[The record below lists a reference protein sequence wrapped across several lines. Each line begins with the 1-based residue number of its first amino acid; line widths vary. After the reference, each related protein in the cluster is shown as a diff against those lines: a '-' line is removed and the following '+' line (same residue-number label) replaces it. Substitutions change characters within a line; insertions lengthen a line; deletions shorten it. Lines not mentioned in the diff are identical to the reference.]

1 MMLQIQHRV
10 SYDIDIFLPDPQLLG
25 FLDPDRNSFN
35 FETQPT
41 AYPGDGARFQR
52 FVFKDLGEIDF
63 IAAPPLTDAPSIETV
78 VENQLV
84 KLETIP
90 EIIAKKIHFRGKSI
104 QTRDLFDIAAAARTH
119 SSKVRDALKSF
130 PADVRSALAAVS
142 ALNSDYVEGAIEEL
156 QIMPAFVDLAKDTLA
171 VSKNFLLSVFDEA

>member
-10 SYDIDIFLPDPQLLG
+10 SYDIDIFLPDPQVLG

-35 FETQPT
+35 FDTKPT

-52 FVFKDLGEIDF
+52 FVFKNLGEIDF

-104 QTRDLFDIAAAARTH
+104 QTRDLFDIAAAAHTH
-119 SSKVRDALKSF
+119 PSEVRGALKGF
-130 PADVRSALAAVS
+130 PADVRFALAAAA
-142 ALNSDYVEGAIEEL
+142 ALKSDFVWGAIEEL
-156 QIMPAFVDLAKDTLA
+156 QIMPAFLELSKETLA
-171 VSKNFLLSVFDEA
+171 ASTKFLRNVLDEG